1 MPSEPGLARQW
12 FSGQT
17 LGRQAAMV
25 VSAGI
30 AALVLLTGVA
40 GAVGGSDAGD
50 GGGDSRRPVVGD
62 TTPTPKPSPTP
73 EVEVRTEAAT
83 EAVPYASSTVDD
95 AKLASGTT
103 AVSVA
108 GVPGTLTRTFEV
120 TYTDGVETSRV
131 EVSAVVTVAAVDEV
145 IARGTKVDRP
155 PPAPAP
161 TNCPNGTY
169 TNSEGNSVCRPY
181 ESPGAPAGATAQC
194 KDGTWSFSQN
204 RSGTCSG
211 HGGVSRWL

>member
-1 MPSEPGLARQW
+1 MV
-12 FSGQT
+12 SG
-17 LGRQAAMV
+17 GV
-25 VSAGI
+25 

-40 GAVGGSDAGD
+40 GAVGGSDTTD
-50 GGGDSRRPVVGD
+50 GGNDRRPVVGD
-62 TTPTPKPSPTP
+62 TVPTSSPTP
-73 EVEVRTEAAT
+73 QVDVRSETAT
-83 EAVPYASSTVDD
+83 EPVPYTSSMVDD
-95 AKLASGTT
+95 ANLASGST

-131 EVSAVVTVAAVDEV
+131 ELSAVVTVAAVNEV
-145 IARGTKVDRP
+145 VARGTKVDRP

-169 TNSEGNSVCRPY
+169 TNSEGNEVCRPY
-181 ESPGAPAGATAQC
+181 ESAGAPAGATAQC
-194 KDGTWSFSQN
+194 KDGTWSSSQS

>member
-1 MPSEPGLARQW
+1 
-12 FSGQT
+12 
-17 LGRQAAMV
+17 MV
-25 VSAGI
+25 VASGV
-30 AALVLLTGVA
+30 AALVLVGGVA
-40 GAVGGSDAGD
+40 DAVGGSDATD
-50 GGGDSRRPVVGD
+50 GGDNGRPVVGD
-62 TTPTPKPSPTP
+62 TTPTPKPTPKPSPTP
-73 EVEVRTEAAT
+73 EVEVRTETAT
-83 EAVPYASSTVDD
+83 ESVPYTSSTVDD
-95 AKLASGTT
+95 PKLASGST

-120 TYTDGVETSRV
+120 TYTDGVETARV
-131 EVSAVVTVAAVDEV
+131 EVSAVVTVAAVNEV

-161 TNCPNGTY
+161 APANCPNGTY
-169 TNSEGNSVCRPY
+169 TNSEGNEVCRPY
-181 ESPGAPAGATAQC
+181 ESAGAPAGATAQC